1 VKKIVFIAAVLVM
14 VNTVM
19 PVMAE
24 FIPDEKKSEYYY
36 VNVPIERVYP
46 YRKGYVV
53 SYWKSSGG
61 IANMYIPVEWF
72 TEAASRGELITIGS
86 GRSWPHATI
95 YYKAGQFSHVRLFVR
110 RERGHESWGN
120 VPLNVNLDDRFENV
134 DDLKIEF

>member
-1 VKKIVFIAAVLVM
+1 M

-24 FIPDEKKSEYYY
+24 LIPDEKKSEYYY
-36 VNVPIERVYP
+36 FNVPIERIYP

-53 SYWKSSGG
+53 SYRKIGG
-61 IANMYIPVEWF
+61 SIANMYIPVEWF

-86 GRSWPHATI
+86 GSSWPHATV

-120 VPLNVNLDDRFENV
+120 VPLNINLDDRFENV
-134 DDLKIEF
+134 NDLKIEF